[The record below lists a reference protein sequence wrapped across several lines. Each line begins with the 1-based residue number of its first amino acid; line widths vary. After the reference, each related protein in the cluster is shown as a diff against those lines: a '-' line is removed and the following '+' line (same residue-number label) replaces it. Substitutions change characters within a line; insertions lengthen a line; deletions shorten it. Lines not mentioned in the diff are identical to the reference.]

1 MARVVSA
8 RRYAQA
14 VLQIATERDDVE
26 QWLADLEVLASATRN
41 EDFVI
46 FADSPKVPTADK
58 VKVMQEAF
66 GDSIS
71 QLALNLTYL
80 LASRNAITSLPEIAD
95 AFEDFVDRG
104 KGVERA
110 EVTSSVALDQETLEG
125 ISDVLRDKVGKELL
139 VSTKVDPS
147 ILGGFVAKVGDR
159 VIDGSIRTQFE
170 NMRRHL
176 TQGN

>member
-14 VLQIATERDDVE
+14 VLQIATERDEVE

-41 EDFVI
+41 EEFVV
-46 FADSPKVPTADK
+46 FANSPKVPTADK
-58 VKVMQEAF
+58 VKVMEEAF
-66 GDSIS
+66 GESIS

-80 LASRNAITSLPEIAD
+80 LASRNAITSLPDIAD

-110 EVTSSVALDQETLEG
+110 EVTSSVVLDQDTLDE
-125 ISDVLRDKVGKELL
+125 ISDVLRAKVGKELL

-159 VIDGSIRTQFE
+159 VIDGSVRTQFQ

>member
-14 VLQIATERDDVE
+14 VLQIATERNEVE
-26 QWLADLEVLASATRN
+26 QWLADLEILASATRN
-41 EDFVI
+41 TEFVV

-66 GDSIS
+66 GESIS

-80 LASRNAITSLPEIAD
+80 LASRNAITSLPDIAD

-110 EVTSSVALDQETLEG
+110 EITSSLPLDQDTLDE
-125 ISDVLRDKVGKELL
+125 ISEILRHKIGKELL

-159 VIDGSIRTQFE
+159 VIDGSVRTQFE

>member
-14 VLQIATERDDVE
+14 VLQIATERNEVE
-26 QWLADLEVLASATRN
+26 QWLADLQVLASETRN
-41 EDFVI
+41 EEFVV

-66 GDSIS
+66 GESIS

-80 LASRNAITSLPEIAD
+80 LASRNAITSLPDIAD

-110 EVTSSVALDQETLEG
+110 EITSSLPLDQDTLDE
-125 ISDVLRDKVGKELL
+125 ISGVLRQKIGKELL

-159 VIDGSIRTQFE
+159 VIDGSVRTQFE

>member
-14 VLQIATERDDVE
+14 VLQIATERNEVE
-26 QWLADLEVLASATRN
+26 QWLADLRVLASETRS
-41 EDFVI
+41 EEFVV

-58 VKVMQEAF
+58 VKVMEEAF
-66 GDSIS
+66 GESIS

-80 LASRNAITSLPEIAD
+80 LASRNAITSLPDIAD
-95 AFEDFVDRG
+95 AFEDFVDRD
-104 KGVERA
+104 KGIERA
-110 EVTSSVALDQETLEG
+110 EITSSLPLDQDMLDD
-125 ISDVLRDKVGKELL
+125 ISGVLRHKIGKELV

-159 VIDGSIRTQFE
+159 VIDGSVRTQFE

-176 TQGN
+176 AQGN

>member
-14 VLQIATERDDVE
+14 VLQIATERDEVE

-41 EDFVI
+41 EEFVV
-46 FADSPKVPTADK
+46 FANSPKVPTADK
-58 VKVMQEAF
+58 VKVMQKAF
-66 GDSIS
+66 GESIS

-80 LASRNAITSLPEIAD
+80 LASRNAITSLPDIAD

-110 EVTSSVALDQETLEG
+110 EVTSSVVLDQDTLDE
-125 ISDVLRDKVGKELL
+125 ISGVLRDKVGKELL

-159 VIDGSIRTQFE
+159 VIDGRVRTQFE